1 MFVIFNITI
10 GNIIDLIQYNT
21 KRVINNSGFI
31 LIVSIFV
38 VYPIYNTPRF
48 KATLNNVVSTGNTIS
63 TLVRGEK
70 HLTANKDSTEIF
82 VIHIGL

>member
-10 GNIIDLIQYNT
+10 GNIIDFIQYNA
-21 KRVINNSGFI
+21 KRVRNNSGFT
-31 LIVSIFV
+31 LIVSILV
-38 VYPIYNTPRF
+38 VYPIYNTLTF
-48 KATLNNVVSTGNTIS
+48 KAILNNVVSTGNTIS

-70 HLTANKDSTEIF
+70 HLTANNDSTEIF

>member
-10 GNIIDLIQYNT
+10 GNIIDFIQYNA
-21 KRVINNSGFI
+21 KRVRNNSGFT
-31 LIVSIFV
+31 LIVSSFV
-38 VYPIYNTPRF
+38 VYPIYNTPTF
-48 KATLNNVVSTGNTIS
+48 KTTLNNVVSTGNTIS

-82 VIHIGL
+82 VIHMGL